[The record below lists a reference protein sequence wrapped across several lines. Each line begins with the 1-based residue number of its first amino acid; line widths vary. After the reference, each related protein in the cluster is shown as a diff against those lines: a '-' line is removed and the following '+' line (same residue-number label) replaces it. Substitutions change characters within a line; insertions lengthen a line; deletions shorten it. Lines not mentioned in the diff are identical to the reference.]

1 MPHRLEGAIN
11 YNENKV
17 NQGKAECLYAA
28 NYLRDVNTMNFYQK
42 LEGFQRLNE
51 LNDRATTKTM
61 HVSLNFDP
69 SEKLSNDKLLEIA
82 TGYMSKIGFAEQ
94 PFLVYRHF
102 DAGHPHVHIVT
113 NTIREDGSRINTHNI
128 GRNQSEKA
136 RKEIESEYG
145 LIRAESQKQLLKQPI
160 RAVDAEKVMYG
171 KTETKKGISNV
182 VNAVL
187 NTYRYISLPEFNA
200 ILRQYNVVADRGSE
214 QGRIYKYRG
223 LVYRILDAEGTKVG
237 VPIKASAINS
247 QPTLDKLEKKFGLN
261 REAKEKFKEPLKAV
275 IDAAL
280 LQKPSDLKKLIQLLA
295 QKKVFMLVR
304 QNTEGRIY
312 GVTFVD
318 NENKTVFNGSDLGK
332 EYSAAHLKNRM
343 DFVEKN
349 EKQDATEQK
358 TTNGNNSSN
367 PILEKVN
374 PGEKQTNIEKNTE
387 LIDILL
393 SPEEQKELIPYQL
406 LKKKRK
412 RKKRSLGL

>member
-11 YNENKV
+11 YNESKV

-69 SEKLSNDKLLEIA
+69 SEKLSKDKLLKIA
-82 TGYMSKIGFAEQ
+82 TDYMSKIGFGDQ
-94 PFLVYRHF
+94 PFLVYEHF

-113 NTIREDGSRINTHNI
+113 NTIQKDGSRINTHNI

-136 RKEIESEYG
+136 RKEIEKEHG
-145 LIRAESQKQLLKQPI
+145 LVRAENQKQLLKQPI
-160 RAVDAEKVMYG
+160 RAVNAEKVIYG
-171 KTETKKGISNV
+171 KTETKKSISNV
-182 VNAVL
+182 VSAVL
-187 NTYRYISLPEFNA
+187 NTYRYTSLPEFNA
-200 ILRQYNVVADRGSE
+200 ILRQYNIVADRGSE
-214 QGRIYKYRG
+214 QGRIYKNRG

-237 VPIKASAINS
+237 VPIKASSVNS
-247 QPTLDKLEKKFGLN
+247 QPTRDKLEKKFGLN
-261 REAKEKFKEPLKAV
+261 KEAKEKFRQPLKAV
-275 IDAAL
+275 IDTAL
-280 LQKPSDLKKLIQLLA
+280 LQNPSGFKKLIQLLG
-295 QKKVFMLVR
+295 QKKVYTLLR
-304 QNTEGRIY
+304 QNAEGRIY
-312 GVTFVD
+312 GITFVD

-332 EYSAAHLKNRM
+332 EYSAAHLQKRM
-343 DFVEKN
+343 AFVEKN
-349 EKQDATEQK
+349 GTQD
-358 TTNGNNSSN
+358 TTQLRTTDGSNSSN
-367 PILEKVN
+367 RILEKVN
-374 PGEKQTNIEKNTE
+374 AGEQQTNIEKNTE

-393 SPEEQKELIPYQL
+393 SPEEQKDFIPYQL